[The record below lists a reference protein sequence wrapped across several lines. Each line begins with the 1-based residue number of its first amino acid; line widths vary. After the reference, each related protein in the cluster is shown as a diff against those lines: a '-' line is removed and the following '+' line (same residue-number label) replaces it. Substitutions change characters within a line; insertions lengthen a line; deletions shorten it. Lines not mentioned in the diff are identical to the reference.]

1 MATDQMREH
10 AGYLAVKAQEALNDG
25 KIEESQKL
33 IEDAKTEMSQAEE
46 IDAAQSKIKALT
58 GDFNK
63 PLNTVP
69 VASKDVEK
77 YNADDTTQKTK
88 ADYKPQTWIKGLPAM
103 AQPMWVQEQSGD
115 NIKAHARFQ
124 KDTFIKWMKAPSEA
138 AFQMSATPDEQ
149 KAMQEDTDTEGKEE
163 ICLAS

>member
-1 MATDQMREH
+1 MATEQMREH

-33 IEDAKTEMSQAEE
+33 IEDAKAEMSQAEE
-46 IDAAQSKIKALT
+46 IDAAQSQIKALR

-69 VASKDVEK
+69 IGSKDVEK
-77 YNADDTTQKTK
+77 YNTDDTTQKTK
-88 ADYKPQTWIKGLPAM
+88 ADYKPATWIKDLPAM
-103 AQPMWVQEQSGD
+103 AQPIWVQEQSGD
-115 NIKAHARFQ
+115 NIKDHARFQ

-138 AFQMSATPDEQ
+138 AFQMTATPDER
-149 KAMQEDTDTEGKEE
+149 KAMQEDKFVSHTSVTV
-163 ICLAS
+163 